1 MHFTKIDRRLAYS
14 VQLSLSAYRI
24 YAILKM
30 KISYSWLKQFIQTD
44 KTPQEISLILTNIG
58 LEVESLEKVQPI
70 VGGLEGLVI
79 GHVIACEQ
87 HPNADRLR
95 VTKVN
100 VGASEL
106 LQIVCGA
113 PNVGVNQKVVVAT
126 VGTTVFPNEGEPFKI
141 NKSKIRGEVSEG
153 MICAEDEI
161 GLGTSH
167 AGIMVLPEDTEIG
180 IAAKS
185 YFKMEDDFVFEIGLT
200 PNRADAA
207 SHLGVA
213 RDLAAYL
220 RTSYQMPD
228 VAAFKTQNENLTIEV
243 EVEDAEACPR
253 YSSVTIAG
261 VKVKSSPDWLKD
273 KLKVIGIRPINNIV
287 DVTNY
292 VLHELGQPLHAFD
305 ADQIKGKKVIVKKVA
320 EGTPFV
326 TLDDVERK
334 LSADDLM
341 ICNAEEPMCIAGVF
355 GGKTSGV
362 SEQTTNVFL
371 ESAYFNSVS
380 VRKTSKRHNL
390 KTDASFRFERGT
402 DPEITVVALKRAAL
416 LIQEV
421 AGGEISSSVSDIYP
435 VKSNPFDVE
444 VSYANIVK
452 LIGQD
457 IPSAEIKAIILALGI
472 EVAAETAE
480 GLSLKVPAYKVDV
493 TRECDVTEE
502 VLRIYGYNNIH
513 IPTKVNASLAF
524 TAKPNKENVQ
534 NLIAD
539 MLTANGFLEIWCN
552 SLTRSAYSKNSDE
565 AVQILNPLS
574 SDLNVMRQSL
584 LQPALESVAYNQNRK
599 NSDLKLYEFGKTYH
613 LINEQYVE
621 RPRLLVLISGAKQSE
636 QWNHVTTPSTFYN
649 LKAAVDAVI
658 GRLGLSNYQSEEIK
672 DENFAYG
679 LKYFRGDRTLVSFGA
694 ATNADRKQAG
704 VDAAVFYADFDWA
717 LLLDTVRKNKIVN
730 KDVPKYPAVRRDL
743 SMLVDEQVTFGDLES
758 IAFKTEK
765 KLLKEVQIFD
775 VYQGDKLPAGKKS
788 YALNFTLQDEEQTL
802 TDKQIDAIM
811 QKIIANLAQTA
822 KAEIRK

>member
-1 MHFTKIDRRLAYS
+1 
-14 VQLSLSAYRI
+14 
-24 YAILKM
+24 M
-30 KISYSWLKQFIQTD
+30 KISYSWLKQFINTD
-44 KTPQEISLILTNIG
+44 KTPQEISLILTDIG

-79 GHVIACEQ
+79 GYVAECAQ

-95 VTKVN
+95 VTKVD
-100 VGASEL
+100 VGSGEL

-113 PNVGVNQKVVVAT
+113 PNVAAGQKVVVAT
-126 VGTTVFPNEGEPFKI
+126 VGTTVYPNEGEPFKI

-161 GLGTSH
+161 GLGASH

-185 YFKMEDDFVFEIGLT
+185 YFKMDDDFMFEIGLT

-228 VAAFKTQNENLTIEV
+228 ISAFKTENESLVIDV
-243 EVEDAEACPR
+243 KVEDTLACPR
-253 YSSVTIAG
+253 YSSVTISG
-261 VKVKSSPDWLKD
+261 VTVKSSPDWLKD
-273 KLKVIGIRPINNIV
+273 KLKIIGIRPINNIV

-305 ADQIKGKKVIVKKVA
+305 ADQIKGKKVIVKKCA

-334 LSADDLM
+334 LSVDDLM

-355 GGKTSGV
+355 GGKNSGI
-362 SEQTTNVFL
+362 SEQTTNIFL
-371 ESAYFNSVS
+371 ESAYFNAIS
-380 VRKTSKRHNL
+380 VRKTSKRHSL

-402 DPEITVVALKRAAL
+402 DPEITVIALKRAAL
-416 LIQEV
+416 LITEI
-421 AGGEISSSVSDIYP
+421 AGGTISSSISDIYP
-435 VKSNPFDVE
+435 VKTNPFDVE
-444 VSYANIVK
+444 VSYSNIVK

-457 IPSAEIKAIILALGI
+457 ISNEEIKAIILALGI
-472 EVAAETAE
+472 TVASETAE
-480 GLSLKVPAYKVDV
+480 GLRLKVPAYKVDV
-493 TRECDVTEE
+493 TRECDITEE

-513 IPTKVNASLAF
+513 IPTKVNASLAY
-524 TAKPNKENVQ
+524 TEKPNKENVQ

-552 SLTRSAYSKNSDE
+552 SLTRASFSKNPAE
-565 AVQILNPLS
+565 AVEILNPLS

-584 LQPALESVAYNQNRK
+584 LNPALESVAYNQNRK
-599 NSDLKLYEFGKTYH
+599 NSDLKFYEFGKTYH
-613 LINEQYVE
+613 LIDGKYIE
-621 RPRLLVLISGAKQSE
+621 RPRLLVLITGGKQSE
-636 QWNHVTTPSTFYN
+636 QWNHTTSSSTFYN
-649 LKAAVDAVI
+649 LKSVVDGI
-658 GRLGLSNYQSEEIK
+658 IDRLGLANFQTEELN
-672 DENFAYG
+672 DENFSYG
-679 LKYFRGDRTLVSFGA
+679 LKYFRGDKTLVSFGA
-694 ATNADRKQAG
+694 ATAADRKQAN
-704 VDAAVFYADFDWA
+704 VDKEVFYADFDWA
-717 LLLDTVRKNKIVN
+717 LLLDAIRKNKIVN
-730 KDVPKYPAVRRDL
+730 KEVAKYPSVRRDL
-743 SMLVDEQVTFGDLES
+743 SMLVDLPVTFEELKS

-765 KLLKEVQIFD
+765 KLLKQVQIFD
-775 VYQGDKLPAGKKS
+775 VYQGDKLPTGKKS

-811 QKIIANLAQTA
+811 QKIITNLAQNA